1 MKRRN
6 DIFDDFYENLP
17 KGRCHPCKY
26 AKVINAG
33 DNWVF
38 LSCWHEPYR
47 GKWVAEI
54 KDCPVGKEVK
64 MQIINANEVKEL
76 INTKLDSFK
85 KEMIDSID
93 AQLTTGDIN
102 VAIERL
108 EYELKDAEE
117 HREDLTP
124 NTEQYYVNRGYV
136 SGIMTALL
144 IIKKGLK

>member
-17 KGRCHPCKY
+17 
-26 AKVINAG
+26 I
-33 DNWVF
+33 
-38 LSCWHEPYR
+38 
-47 GKWVAEI
+47 
-54 KDCPVGKEVK
+54 
-64 MQIINANEVKEL
+64 
-76 INTKLDSFK
+76 
-85 KEMIDSID
+85 
-93 AQLTTGDIN
+93 
-102 VAIERL
+102 

-124 NTEQYYVNRGYV
+124 NTELYYVNRGYV